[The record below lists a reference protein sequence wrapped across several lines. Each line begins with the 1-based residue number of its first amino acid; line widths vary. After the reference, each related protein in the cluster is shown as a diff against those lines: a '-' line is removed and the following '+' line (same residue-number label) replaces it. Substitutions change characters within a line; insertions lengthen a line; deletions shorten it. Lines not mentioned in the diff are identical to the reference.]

1 MCFMLVLGEI
11 SSAQHKFCDRYA
23 TTRFAGAN
31 TCANSLCQLVVRLRL
46 SSATTKLLVR
56 AGSCHS
62 DCCNEPL
69 TASVWSSRRATAT
82 LLTASEIS
90 FCCSPKSTSGVRTD
104 DQSAATVPSVARAL
118 VRASSLLLSNCM
130 AVTRSPPVMTAS
142 SMATFAS
149 KNLADPSNSD
159 LQ

>member
-1 MCFMLVLGEI
+1 MCFMLGLGEV
-11 SSAQHKFCDRYA
+11 SSAQPKFCDRYA

-31 TCANSLCQLVVRLRL
+31 TCANSPCQLVVRLRL
-46 SSATTKLLVR
+46 SSAATKLLVR

-104 DQSAATVPSVARAL
+104 DQSAARPCRVLLGR
-118 VRASSLLLSNCM
+118 SSERPRCCS
-130 AVTRSPPVMTAS
+130 AAAWQQQGHRQS
-142 SMATFAS
+142 
-149 KNLADPSNSD
+149 
-159 LQ
+159 